1 MPREF
6 PRSKRVAEQIQRIL
20 AEVVSRGQLKLTGV
34 ELATFTEVEISRD
47 LSHAKV
53 YVSKIGSD
61 DPSPVVEILN
71 KHAKPLR
78 SELARQM
85 RMRTVPS
92 LKFFADVSTAHGD
105 YMDRLIDQARST
117 DANLEDTEAN
127 EEQGEQS

>member
-20 AEVVSRGQLKLTGV
+20 AEVVSRGQLKLSGV
-34 ELATFTEVEISRD
+34 ELATFTEVVISRD

-61 DPSPVVEILN
+61 DPGPVVEILN
-71 KHAKPLR
+71 QYAKPLR

-92 LKFFADVSTAHGD
+92 LKFFADASTAHGD
-105 YMDRLIDQARST
+105 YMDRLIDQARSS
-117 DANLEDTEAN
+117 DANLADVEHSSDAEDSA
-127 EEQGEQS
+127 